1 MPHYKCDRCRT
12 RLYRA
17 AGPADP
23 GGDLCR
29 GCGSPLEPVGDLTE
43 IVGFKSVTHDH
54 GADDLLALR
63 EAILFHAP

>member
-12 RLYRA
+12 RQYSA
-17 AGPADP
+17 AGPREVV
-23 GGDLCR
+23 GDLCP

-43 IVGFKSVTHDH
+43 IVGFRSIAHDH

-63 EAILFHAP
+63 EAILFRAP

>member
-12 RLYRA
+12 RLYTA

-23 GGDLCR
+23 AGDLCS
-29 GCGSPLEPVGDLTE
+29 GCGSPLERVGDLTE
-43 IVGFKSVTHDH
+43 IVGFKAVTQDR